1 MSDAATSDQL
11 TDLRN
16 DIGDTGTP
24 PAFSDV
30 EIQRFWYRVRAADD
44 EPTQHDAT
52 LALMARA
59 LMTSGA
65 KLRDYSTGN
74 TSERTSQIFDHLKDI
89 YTMFKAALDRALG
102 TNRDVAIGVVDGLT
116 DGQVP
121 FDESGGT
128 ALGFW
133 VRPLPFDDEAE
144 F

>member
-1 MSDAATSDQL
+1 MSETPTSDQL
-11 TDLRN
+11 TDLRS

-24 PAFSDV
+24 PAFSDA
-30 EIQRFWYRVRAADD
+30 EIQRLWYRVRGADD

-74 TSERTSQIFDHLKDI
+74 TSEKTSQIFDHLKSI
-89 YTMFKAALDRALG
+89 YEMFKAALDRALG

-121 FDESGGT
+121 FDESGGSARGYWIT
-128 ALGFW
+128 
-133 VRPLPFDDEAE
+133 PPSTDEAE